1 MKRVASGKGKAEL
14 VPSDQGDAGGQEA
27 METGWVLGTL
37 RTSLRCTPV
46 ALV

>member
-14 VPSDQGDAGGQEA
+14 VLSDEGDAGGQEVT
-27 METGWVLGTL
+27 ETGWALGVL